1 MLIIFLLEF
10 QKNLPKI
17 NKYDWLMRCY
27 KASKEIPI
35 QEQFSKNNRISIYD
49 VVKSVCR
56 YSNSNDVIVS
66 DAGSS
71 YYVSSI
77 MFERHFNQRYITSGA
92 QADMGFALPAGIG
105 CAFAK
110 NKDRIHIIT
119 GDGSIQLNIQELQT
133 IFHYKLNISIYILNN
148 NGYLSIR
155 TTQKNFLLV
164 ESVELINQM
173 EFLSQTL
180 KKLHLHII

>member
-1 MLIIFLLEF
+1 MMLS
-10 QKNLPKI
+10 
-17 NKYDWLMRCY
+17 
-27 KASKEIPI
+27 KASVDI
-35 QEQFSKNNRISIYD
+35 QT
-49 VVKSVCR
+49 VTML
-56 YSNSNDVIVS
+56 VS

-155 TTQKNFLLV
+155 TTQKNFFTGRECGTDQSNGISFPDFKKIAFAYNIKYEKFNSLDNFGKFLEINKIQTGPIIYDILCPED
-164 ESVELINQM
+164 ESIIPK
-173 EFLSQTL
+173 L
-180 KKLHLHII
+180 KL